1 MSKATVTKTP
11 RLYMR
16 PRAAPLLTAALL
28 ATGFALAGCTP
39 SGETPAGHSSADRA
53 EGHSASSAGL
63 PPGHA
68 DAGQKLA
75 TTKNAETGQACVD
88 CHGTSGNAPI
98 DPTYPKLG
106 GQYHDYIAHSL
117 QMYRDGDRSGSP
129 TTDLMATQAKKL
141 SDQQIADVAAYF
153 SSQPTQLRDLH
164 GLE

>member
-1 MSKATVTKTP
+1 MTKSTL
-11 RLYMR
+11 RLR
-16 PRAAPLLTAALL
+16 LLPLALTML
-28 ATGFALAGCTP
+28 AGGLALAGCTP
-39 SGETPAGHSSADRA
+39 SGETPAGHSSADRS

-68 DAGQKLA
+68 DAGLKLA

-88 CHGTSGNAPI
+88 CHGPAGNAPI

-117 QMYRDGDRSGSP
+117 QMYRDGDRGGTT
-129 TTDLMATQAKKL
+129 TTDLMGSQAKKL
-141 SDQQIADVAAYF
+141 TDQQIADAAAYF
-153 SSQPTQLRDLH
+153 GSQTTQLRDLH

>member
-1 MSKATVTKTP
+1 MTKTSI
-11 RLYMR
+11 
-16 PRAAPLLTAALL
+16 AIALL
-28 ATGFALAGCTP
+28 AASAALGACTP
-39 SGETPAGHSSADRA
+39 AGETPAGHSSSDRS

-88 CHGTSGNAPI
+88 CHGPGGNAPI

-117 QMYRDGDRSGSP
+117 QLYRDGDRENA
-129 TTDLMATQAKKL
+129 LMSAQAKKL
-141 SDQQIADVAAYF
+141 TDQQIADAAAYF
-153 SSQPTQLRDLH
+153 GSQPTQLRDLH
-164 GLE
+164 GLD

>member
-1 MSKATVTKTP
+1 MSKAPMTKTT
-11 RLYMR
+11 RLSMHPFTAR
-16 PRAAPLLTAALL
+16 LLAAALF

-39 SGETPAGHSSADRA
+39 TGETPAGHSSADRA
-53 EGHSASSAGL
+53 EGHSTSSAGL

-75 TTKNAETGQACVD
+75 TSKNAETGQACVD
-88 CHGTSGNAPI
+88 CHGAAGNAPI

-117 QMYRDGDRSGSP
+117 QMYRDGDRQHA
-129 TTDLMATQAKKL
+129 LMSAQAKNL
-141 SDQQIADVAAYF
+141 TDQQIADAAAYF
-153 SSQPTQLRDLH
+153 GSQPTLLRDLH